1 MQGFQIFPCMVFDV
15 RVCYFAKTRA
25 NSAILATGPIMFP
38 KRINN
43 TRTSNIAKVNPRNSR
58 LPNCLRVRRGM
69 PIIKNKNI
77 YSHFRP
83 VQPPNLRL
91 PIFFGGQIFWA
102 WSQLLQRLTC
112 FPGSL
117 IQDGFVSF
125 SSVFYCHTLIS
136 LPSEADPDPER
147 CWMTLEPISLPGQ
160 RQLPVQRGRKH
171 SPRDR
176 RRRQHSM
183 RLQSTSFHFQI
194 WRWLWDCN
202 RPVAEREGQILFLFL
217 FS

>member
-1 MQGFQIFPCMVFDV
+1 MHGFWCA
-15 RVCYFAKTRA
+15 RVLFCKNESKLSYP
-25 NSAILATGPIMFP
+25 GY
-38 KRINN
+38 
-43 TRTSNIAKVNPRNSR
+43 RTNYVSK
-58 LPNCLRVRRGM
+58 
-69 PIIKNKNI
+69 KNKQ
-77 YSHFRP
+77 YSYKQHSQSQSAEFQAP
-83 VQPPNLRL
+83 KLFKGPSGNAHNKKQKHLFTFPTSSAPKSQTAH
-91 PIFFGGQIFWA
+91 FFGGQIFWA

-147 CWMTLEPISLPGQ
+147 CWMTLEPISLPVQ
-160 RQLPVQRGRKH
+160 RQLPVQRGLKH